1 MSTPMPKRG
10 FTSEEFARRT
20 ERAQAIMAEHEFDAL
35 VLSSQANVRYFSGFD
50 SQFWESPTRPWFIVV
65 PGRGSPIAVIPEIG
79 VPEMA
84 ATWVEDIRSWPSP
97 RWADDGTSLLAAI
110 LTDMPRRFGRIGFE
124 LGREH
129 SLRMPV
135 MQFLELRNQV
145 RGLSLDNGSP
155 CIWQIRM
162 VKTAAE
168 IAHIE
173 HICQIAS
180 RAYEAVPR
188 LVSGGDSE
196 REACRKLRIEL
207 ARLGA
212 DFNAVP
218 AGGRRPWR
226 RLADRLRTA

>member
-1 MSTPMPKRG
+1 MPKRG

-173 HICQIAS
+173 HICQLAGNSRHVALGTDLDGGFGREQSPADLDTIAD
-180 RAYEAVPR
+180 
-188 LVSGGDSE
+188 LQ
-196 REACRKLRIEL
+196 KL
-207 ARLGA
+207 G
-212 DFNAVP
+212 
-218 AGGRRPWR
+218 
-226 RLADRLRTA
+226 